1 MPGHPGRRH
10 CFGFGLQVMH
20 GASGVASGRVRLSAI
35 AQVDTGNKRPWYD
48 EEQQQRDGLSGAKR
62 DTLG

>member
-1 MPGHPGRRH
+1 
-10 CFGFGLQVMH
+10 MH

-35 AQVDTGNKRPWYD
+35 AQVDTGNKRAWYD
-48 EEQQQRDGLSGAKR
+48 EEQQQRDGPSGAKR